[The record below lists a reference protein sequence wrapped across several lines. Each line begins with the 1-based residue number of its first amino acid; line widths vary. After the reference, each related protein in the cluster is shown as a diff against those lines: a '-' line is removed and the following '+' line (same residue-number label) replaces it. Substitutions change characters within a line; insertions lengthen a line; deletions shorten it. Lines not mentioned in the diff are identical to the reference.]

1 MATLVTVRYLS
12 KHSEDPRF
20 KEAAEKIYRS
30 LRRVATSEG
39 LLPTLLNVATGEG
52 KGSSYSAGAYADS
65 YYEYLLKVWIQGG
78 KKDEVGMRWCDD
90 EQSIR
95 KAYVEGVEGITRRL
109 MKRGGGGLL
118 FVGEQQ
124 GIGPVTQEMGHLTC
138 FIGGMLALGVFHGA
152 NPKTAERDMA
162 NAKALA

>member
-1 MATLVTVRYLS
+1 MVTVRYLS

-78 KKDEVGMRWCDD
+78 KKDEVSVWW
-90 EQSIR
+90 
-95 KAYVEGVEGITRRL
+95 
-109 MKRGGGGLL
+109 
-118 FVGEQQ
+118 
-124 GIGPVTQEMGHLTC
+124 
-138 FIGGMLALGVFHGA
+138 
-152 NPKTAERDMA
+152 
-162 NAKALA
+162 